1 MSNALFTLLVLLGT
15 NLLLYI
21 LIVLTPYFSTADT
34 YMGVYLEAKY
44 RQTPEAKRIF
54 KTFLFYTT
62 VTFLLTSLIL
72 VLLLLKLPDLSHSP
86 LLVLILTA
94 ETLFYLF
101 IYARGYEQ
109 TKAYKKGLNLPQ
121 PTGGKLLIDTAFME
135 QKNKIKLFYKK
146 LLFIPVIIGI
156 FLVVYTL
163 YHYPQM
169 PELIPIHFNGAG
181 EIDGWT
187 SKNIVTALLPS
198 GLTVLI
204 TFLLSYTLDATF
216 NKRGQLSKEH
226 LEEEKNILLK
236 YLKWNAISLLLLM
249 FAISFMMISI
259 VFATVAVSPLNPLY
273 MILSIVAIILSIIL
287 MGYHSYCYKRDFPRT
302 QDANTYLPPEE
313 QDEFWLWGIFY
324 NNPNDPAVLVTKR
337 HGMGWTINIGSP
349 KGKWITLALVV
360 SIIVAI
366 FSSVL

>member
-1 MSNALFTLLVLLGT
+1 MNNALVTLLVMLGI

-34 YMGVYLEAKY
+34 YMGVYLESKY
-44 RQTPEAKRIF
+44 RQTPEAKKIL
-54 KTFLFYTT
+54 KNFLVYTT
-62 VTFLLTSLIL
+62 VTFVLSSLIL
-72 VLLLLKLPDLSHSP
+72 VLLLLKWPDLSHSP

-94 ETLFYLF
+94 ETFFYLF

-121 PTGGKLLIDTAFME
+121 PTGGKLLIDTAFIE

-146 LLFIPVIIGI
+146 LLFIPAIIGI
-156 FLVVYTL
+156 FLVAYTL

-187 SKNIVTALLPS
+187 YKNIVTALLPS

-273 MILSIVAIILSIIL
+273 MILSVVGIIVSIIL
-287 MGYHSYCYKRDFPRT
+287 MGYHSYCYKRDLPRK
-302 QDANTYLPPEE
+302 QDSNAYLPPEE
-313 QDEFWLWGIFY
+313 QDEFWLWGMFY
-324 NNPNDPAVLVTKR
+324 NNPNDPAVLVSKR
-337 HGMGWTINIGSP
+337 YGMGWTINVGSP
-349 KGKWITLALVV
+349 KGKLIILALVIL
-360 SIIVAI
+360 IIG
-366 FSSVL
+366 SLVLSFV